1 MAGSCQMFV
10 MILGIF
16 SCVSGELHSFSA
28 INTEKKQD
36 LFQESRDA
44 SNPCPCSDPLLCM
57 SLANAAQRN
66 SLAPHVQKFLDKSQ
80 KNEVFA
86 FVLECDA
93 SVWGKFNWSKLSTI
107 ALAGFY
113 DVDLLCHA
121 HENGVKVVRLG
132 NIPTSDLPNATARH
146 NWVDLQV
153 SDAALNFLDGIN
165 IDFEDVVDPDS
176 PEQEGLSNLVQETA
190 EEFHKL
196 LPGSEVSFDVAW
208 SANGIDGRYYDYKQ
222 IANYSDLIF
231 IMAYDE
237 QSQIFDGPC
246 TARPNSGIYKTAKGI
261 QTYLDLDIP
270 ANKMILGVPWY
281 GYNYPCI
288 LLDQNDTC
296 YIEEIPFRGAN
307 CSDAAGKQF
316 PYSYMVATREEF
328 NATYHWDE
336 NSLSPWY
343 NIKDNQ
349 GQDRQMRYDD
359 GQSLLYKYM
368 LAIMTGMRGVGMWTA
383 NFLDYSATDEA
394 IAQQELMWSL
404 LP

>member
-36 LFQESRDA
+36 LFQEARDA

-288 LLDQNDTC
+288 LLDQV
-296 YIEEIPFRGAN
+296 
-307 CSDAAGKQF
+307 GKILF
-316 PYSYMVATREEF
+316 
-328 NATYHWDE
+328 
-336 NSLSPWY
+336 LL
-343 NIKDNQ
+343 KDNQ